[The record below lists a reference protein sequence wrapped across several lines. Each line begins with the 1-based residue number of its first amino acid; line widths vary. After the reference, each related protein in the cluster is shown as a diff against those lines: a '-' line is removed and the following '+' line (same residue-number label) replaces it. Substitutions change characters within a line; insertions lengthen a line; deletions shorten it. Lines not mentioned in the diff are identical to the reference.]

1 MRNRVV
7 RLCVVAALVA
17 SAAGAA
23 LAVRAELTPAAP
35 KHPEDFDLR
44 VDRLHALVVETMRA
58 EAAYVAPGEN
68 PTPALARSPDAF
80 NEISTR
86 AGELSTLVTSAGAIR
101 EVRTF
106 AEATSRLAQA
116 DAEAREHLLLGDV
129 QSAAH
134 VIFGKA
140 GTASQEMTTALA
152 RVRDLER
159 AERLRDD
166 TVAGLSDRSRIIA
179 GSVAALWVMV
189 LFVFAV
195 VPSRG
200 RLTTSQPVLST
211 DHEVRTES
219 PAAAPAGPGIAG
231 VAQVDLEAAA
241 DLCTEIARVES
252 TAALNELLSRALT
265 LLDADGIVV
274 WVESSGRLFAVAAA
288 GYPPDTLARFVPI
301 SRDDAHAVAAA
312 WREAATET
320 VDATSEADGAVA
332 VPLFSGAACFGV
344 FAVELKPGR
353 EQDAGIRAVARL
365 LAAQLT
371 TVVGGAPSA
380 SNALVTTGT

>member
-23 LAVRAELTPAAP
+23 VVVRTGLTPAAP
-35 KHPEDFDLR
+35 ADREDLDR
-44 VDRLHALVVETMRA
+44 RIDRLHALVVETMGA
-58 EAAYVAPGEN
+58 EAAYVAPDQN
-68 PTPALARSPDAF
+68 PTPALARFPSAF

-86 AGELSTLVTSAGAIR
+86 AGQLSTLVRSPGAIR
-101 EVRTF
+101 EVRLF

-116 DAEAREHLLLGDV
+116 DAEVREHLLLGDV

-140 GTASQEMTTALA
+140 ATASKEMTTALA
-152 RVRDLER
+152 HVRDLER
-159 AERLRDD
+159 ARILGENAA
-166 TVAGLSDRSRIIA
+166 VGLSGRSRIIV
-179 GSVAALWVMV
+179 GSVAALWVIV

-195 VPSRG
+195 VPARG
-200 RLTTSQPVLST
+200 RRAPNQPVPET
-211 DHEVRTES
+211 DGERRAEP
-219 PAAAPAGPGIAG
+219 PAAASATPD
-231 VAQVDLEAAA
+231 VAAATRIDLEAAA

-252 TAALNELLSRALT
+252 AAALNGLLSRAVT
-265 LLDADGIVV
+265 LLDASGIIV
-274 WVESSGRLFAVAAA
+274 WVESSGRLFAAAAA
-288 GYPPDTLARFVPI
+288 GYPPDTLARLVPI
-301 SRDDAHAVAAA
+301 TRDDAHAVAAA

-320 VDATSEADGAVA
+320 VDATSAADGAVA
-332 VPLFSGAACFGV
+332 VPLFSGAKCFGV

-353 EQDAGIRAVARL
+353 EQEAGTRAVARL

-371 TVVGGAPSA
+371 TVVGGTPSS
-380 SNALVTTGT
+380 SNALATGT